1 MSDSELSGAAGELT
15 VILPAFNEAPAI
27 GGVVRRLRERFP
39 RAEVLVV
46 DDCSTDETA
55 SEAARNGARV
65 VRHRYNMGNGAA
77 VKTGARNARGKVLV
91 FMDADGQHD
100 VDDIPRLLEGIDE
113 GYDLVIGARTPE
125 TQAGRHRLF
134 GNNVLN
140 SFASLMTGRNI
151 KDLTSGFRATRSDV
165 FRQFLY
171 LLPNGFSYPTTST
184 MAFLRS
190 GFAVQFVPIRA
201 GVRVGKSKIRFLKD
215 GIRFLV
221 IVTKVTTLFSPM
233 RVFFPLSVGF
243 FLLGLGRYLYHYL
256 DSGRFSEMAGVLFI
270 TAVLVFL
277 VGLISEQIT
286 AVHYGHSLIH
296 SNERSKNSSL

>member
-65 VRHRYNMGNGAA
+65 VRHLYNMGNGAA

-91 FMDADGQHD
+91 FMDADGQHA
-100 VDDIPRLLEGIDE
+100 VEDIPRLLEGIDE
-113 GYDLVIGARTPE
+113 GYELVVGARVPE
-125 TQAGRHRLF
+125 TQAGKHRHL
-134 GNNVLN
+134 GNGLLN
-140 SFASLMTGRNI
+140 KFASLLTGRKI
-151 KDLTSGFRATRSDV
+151 PDLTSGFRAAKANV

-190 GFAVQFVPIRA
+190 GFAVKFVPIHA
-201 GVRVGKSKIRFLKD
+201 GIRVGKSKIRFVKD
-215 GIRFLV
+215 GVRFMV
-221 IVTKVTTLFSPM
+221 IAMKVTTLFSPM
-233 RVFFPLSVGF
+233 RFFFPLSVLF
-243 FLLGLGRYLYHYL
+243 FVFGLARYVYHYL
-256 DSGRFSEMAGVLFI
+256 GTHTFSEMAGILFVTSVMI
-270 TAVLVFL
+270 FL
-277 VGLISEQIT
+277 VGLVSEQIT
-286 AVHYGHSLIH
+286 AVHYGNSLIQAR
-296 SNERSKNSSL
+296 ERQFDDVD